1 MPMELYSSEAFVR
14 DIVNAISES
23 EGKPLNI
30 GSTHHQGIDRAYAF
44 QLISEAKRAIEGNT
58 GPSAA
63 NPASSRQDAGSA
75 SPPDQAPAANQTDW
89 SNADSRAAAIRA
101 ANEGRD
107 AAAEPPPAQATKRT
121 ASPRTRKTAKA

>member
-30 GSTHHQGIDRAYAF
+30 GSTHHQGIDRGYAF
-44 QLISEAKRAIEGNT
+44 QLVSEAKRAIEGNT

-63 NPASSRQDAGSA
+63 NPASKAAASRTAAVKKFMTKIEHQDVAAKPPRARAAKTGR
-75 SPPDQAPAANQTDW
+75 SPP
-89 SNADSRAAAIRA
+89 
-101 ANEGRD
+101 EV
-107 AAAEPPPAQATKRT
+107 
-121 ASPRTRKTAKA
+121 